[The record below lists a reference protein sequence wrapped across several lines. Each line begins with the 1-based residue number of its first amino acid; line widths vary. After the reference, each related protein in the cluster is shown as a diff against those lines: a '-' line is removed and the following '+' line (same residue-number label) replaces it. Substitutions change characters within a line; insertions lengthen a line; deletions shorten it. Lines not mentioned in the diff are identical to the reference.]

1 MGRAKVEEEGV
12 QRLIGGTKPNNRSRV
27 RRKMEAA
34 KALVSQPL
42 AASGAFCHEGSR
54 AGEVGELGGGKM
66 VVGEVAPQG

>member
-1 MGRAKVEEEGV
+1 
-12 QRLIGGTKPNNRSRV
+12 
-27 RRKMEAA
+27 MEAA